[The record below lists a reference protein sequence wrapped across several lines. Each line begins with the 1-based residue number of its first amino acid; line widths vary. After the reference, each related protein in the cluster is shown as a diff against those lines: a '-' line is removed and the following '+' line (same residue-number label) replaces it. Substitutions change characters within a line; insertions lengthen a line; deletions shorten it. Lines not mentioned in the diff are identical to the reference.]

1 MLSTCGLKAAAME
14 IMEGR
19 GYGPIE
25 RIESCASFRRGEGV
39 LTEHCLVEES
49 RREQELHVQAIG
61 AVEGV
66 DAGLGEDV
74 GLAGVGQ
81 NGSMVG

>member
-1 MLSTCGLKAAAME
+1 M
-14 IMEGR
+14 
-19 GYGPIE
+19 
-25 RIESCASFRRGEGV
+25 
-39 LTEHCLVEES
+39 
-49 RREQELHVQAIG
+49 QAIG

-81 NGSMVG
+81 NGSMAG

>member
-1 MLSTCGLKAAAME
+1 M
-14 IMEGR
+14 
-19 GYGPIE
+19 
-25 RIESCASFRRGEGV
+25 
-39 LTEHCLVEES
+39 
-49 RREQELHVQAIG
+49 QAIG

-81 NGSMVG
+81 KWVDGRVKRLCTWWIEEWRSREHKLAQRWHSRRQWQNGEFL